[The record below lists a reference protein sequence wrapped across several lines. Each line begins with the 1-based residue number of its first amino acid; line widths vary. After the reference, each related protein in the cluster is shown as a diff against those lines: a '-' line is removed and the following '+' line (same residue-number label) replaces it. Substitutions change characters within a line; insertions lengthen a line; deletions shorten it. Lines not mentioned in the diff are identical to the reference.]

1 MCWRAGPARSW
12 FLTGIILPS
21 KPQVWPILTR
31 SVLMDLPVYCCAA
44 RLFGKTK
51 TVFPPRWVRRSTIW
65 LLFVFGN
72 LMQIFAWVAPCN
84 EIKVINNGKVIMQI

>member
-51 TVFPPRWVRRSTIW
+51 NVFPRGGYAGQLFGFSLFLVISCKF
-65 LLFVFGN
+65 LLGWHRVMK
-72 LMQIFAWVAPCN
+72 L
-84 EIKVINNGKVIMQI
+84 K